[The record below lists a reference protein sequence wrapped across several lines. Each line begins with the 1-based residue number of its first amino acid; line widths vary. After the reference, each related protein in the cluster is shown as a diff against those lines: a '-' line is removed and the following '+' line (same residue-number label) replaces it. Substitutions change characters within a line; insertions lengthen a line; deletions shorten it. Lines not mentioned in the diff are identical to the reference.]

1 MGPRTTT
8 AAAAA
13 IGAILALREAS
24 AFSTPAH
31 HSPPRSAAHMSS
43 RSSAFAASST
53 SGTSNTVR
61 RMVTE
66 TGEQEMFATS
76 SLLTPEGYGFS
87 SSVERILK
95 TSQRNN
101 GYYRAQGS
109 DRVIDVMGG
118 IANQDGADIALVFDD
133 DEGDLLGIF
142 TETDYI
148 KVREDSVG
156 PGFVVII
163 CFHPTIVCLH
173 TFGMN
178 IPFCSYCKILKSYL
192 K

>member
-13 IGAILALREAS
+13 IGAVLALREAS

-43 RSSAFAASST
+43 RSSAFAAPST
-53 SGTSNTVR
+53 SGTSSTVR

-95 TSQRNN
+95 TSKRND

-133 DEGDLLGIF
+133 EGGDLLGIF

-148 KVREDSVG
+148 KVREV
-156 PGFVVII
+156 PV
-163 CFHPTIVCLH
+163 
-173 TFGMN
+173 
-178 IPFCSYCKILKSYL
+178 
-192 K
+192 

>member
-1 MGPRTTT
+1 
-8 AAAAA
+8 
-13 IGAILALREAS
+13 
-24 AFSTPAH
+24 
-31 HSPPRSAAHMSS
+31 
-43 RSSAFAASST
+43 
-53 SGTSNTVR
+53 
-61 RMVTE
+61 MVTE

-95 TSQRNN
+95 TSKRND

-133 DEGDLLGIF
+133 EGGDLLGIF

-148 KVREDSVG
+148 KVREGSV
-156 PGFVVII
+156 
-163 CFHPTIVCLH
+163 
-173 TFGMN
+173 
-178 IPFCSYCKILKSYL
+178 
-192 K
+192 

>member
-1 MGPRTTT
+1 
-8 AAAAA
+8 
-13 IGAILALREAS
+13 
-24 AFSTPAH
+24 
-31 HSPPRSAAHMSS
+31 
-43 RSSAFAASST
+43 
-53 SGTSNTVR
+53 
-61 RMVTE
+61 MVTE

-133 DEGDLLGIF
+133 DEGGLLGIF
-142 TETDYI
+142 TEADYI
-148 KVREDSVG
+148 KVREVFVG
-156 PGFVVII
+156 PGFLLLFAFILRSY
-163 CFHPTIVCLH
+163 VCTHLE
-173 TFGMN
+173 
-178 IPFCSYCKILKSYL
+178 
-192 K
+192 